1 MESIRLSTSLGKY
14 LSLYKGNGRLY
25 AIFFLVAALCG
36 CKFPGIGSKAS
47 EAEMEAAKN
56 PCIVLALPASG
67 PYAPFANKIKKGA
80 SIAKSELQAEGVNLR
95 IEHVN
100 TQAGD
105 WIKALDA
112 LPPVCAV
119 VGGPL
124 REKAYMTARNSGA
137 LEKRVFFSFMPAL
150 QKGDEGKQ
158 AWRFFPSQQD
168 QIDALVKFAADDLD
182 INSFGSFYPSDSY
195 GPRMTA
201 MLEKKLA
208 SRHLPL
214 QKASY
219 NPSSPASWSA
229 AVEPLIQPTTLPG
242 SKTPIPQTKFEAIF
256 LPDSWK
262 HMDMLTT
269 SMMYNGEDRLVL
281 MGTTLWE
288 AGLAGKQVP
297 KAGRYSLAVFPG
309 AWNASKAPKKL
320 QTKGNDFWVALG
332 YDFINFAVNTG
343 IVGRLES
350 GSITARAQRG
360 SNVVRGMAPINWDN
374 SGIAHQ
380 NLYLFQVGPE
390 GMRPMN
396 LENFKAAR
404 ASVRDQ
410 AALRIQ
416 GLPSVSDDGS
426 VKETVASPVNSSYD
440 TSNDPGPIY
449 SPVSQ
454 PAQPV
459 TEPQITEP
467 AAKPAPRPTLPPNQI
482 LSPVPQ
488 PSYKLRLPN
497 K

>member
-1 MESIRLSTSLGKY
+1 MENIRQSTSLWKI
-14 LSLYKGNGRLY
+14 LSLYKGNGRLF
-25 AIFFLVAALCG
+25 AVFFLVAALCG
-36 CKFPGIGSKAS
+36 CKFPGFGSKAS
-47 EAEMEAAKN
+47 DAEMEAAKN

-67 PYAPFANKIKKGA
+67 PYVSFANKIKKGA
-80 SIAKSELQAEGVNLR
+80 SLAKGELQARGVNLR
-95 IEHVN
+95 IENVN
-100 TQAGD
+100 TQAED

-124 REKAYMTARNSGA
+124 QEKAYTAARKAGV
-137 LEKRVFFSFMPAL
+137 LERRVFFSFMPTL
-150 QKGDEGKQ
+150 QKGDEGRQ

-201 MLEKKLA
+201 LLEKKLA
-208 SRHLPL
+208 SRHFPL

-229 AVEPLIQPTTLPG
+229 SIQPLIQPTTLPE
-242 SKTPIPQTKFEAIF
+242 SKTPIPQTQFEAIF

-288 AGLAGKQVP
+288 AGLSGKQIP
-297 KAGRYSLAVFPG
+297 KAGRYSLAVFPA
-309 AWNASKAPKKL
+309 AWDASRTPKKL
-320 QTKGNDFWVALG
+320 QAKGNDFWVALG

-343 IVGRLES
+343 IVSRLES
-350 GSITARAQRG
+350 GSITSRAQRSG
-360 SNVVRGMAPINWDN
+360 SMVRGMAPINWDN
-374 SGIAHQ
+374 SGMAHQ
-380 NLYLFQVGPE
+380 TLYLFQVGPA

-396 LENFKAAR
+396 LESFKATR
-404 ASVRDQ
+404 AAVRDQ

-416 GLPSVSDDGS
+416 GLPSVSDEGTASEPVAKPGS
-426 VKETVASPVNSSYD
+426 SAYD
-440 TSNDPGPIY
+440 ISNDPGPIY
-449 SPVSQ
+449 SPAPEAAPAVS
-454 PAQPV
+454 
-459 TEPQITEP
+459 EPQISEP
-467 AAKPAPRPTLPPNQI
+467 AVKPASGPTLPPNQI